1 MVSCCEHP
9 GVRSFVFEVG
19 SWSGNDVPVNLYQRN
34 VILCHG
40 KKGQGPKVQLSPSKV
55 PVLAKR
61 RQSSVGS
68 SFRARSPDSVH
79 LSSLREPG
87 AQDPTGTQAPQAAH
101 VVEIGPQAA
110 IPNCHCYQV
119 SETRMGE
126 RLTGASRPGPSLA
139 GGF

>member
-55 PVLAKR
+55 PVLAKT
-61 RQSSVGS
+61 RQISAGR
-68 SFRARSPDSVH
+68 SFRARFPYPAQ
-79 LSSLREPG
+79 SSLRE
-87 AQDPTGTQAPQAAH
+87 TGIQ
-101 VVEIGPQAA
+101 
-110 IPNCHCYQV
+110 PNWPSV
-119 SETRMGE
+119 SSDCPNGETRFH
-126 RLTGASRPGPSLA
+126 RLISHPATASGLQRQGWGRGSLLLKAWAMASRGP
-139 GGF
+139 